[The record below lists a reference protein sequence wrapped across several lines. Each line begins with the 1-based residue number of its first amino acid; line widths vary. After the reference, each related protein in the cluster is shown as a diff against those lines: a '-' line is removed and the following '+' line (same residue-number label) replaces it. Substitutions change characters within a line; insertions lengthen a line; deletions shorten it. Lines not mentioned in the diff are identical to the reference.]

1 MDQSTPTPNVTTTA
15 TTPSPGFADALSRS
29 ATMSGPKQQFADVF
43 TRENATTRRVLG
55 AIPDD
60 AADFRPH
67 PRSRTTRE
75 LAANFAFDQGAIA
88 AALTGD
94 WQWPPLR
101 MTAPRSLDE
110 ALDAFDSTTQ
120 AVLRALAVTPDSR
133 LFETVPFMIGPGQSA
148 DMRVIDVMWFMVLDS
163 IHHRGQMSIYLRMVG
178 AKVPSIYGPSGDE
191 PWM

>member
-15 TTPSPGFADALSRS
+15 TTPTPGFADALSRS
-29 ATMSGPKQQFADVF
+29 ATTSGPKQQFADVF
-43 TRENATTRRVLG
+43 TRENATTRRVLA

-67 PRSRTTRE
+67 PRSKTTRE
-75 LAANFAFDQGAIA
+75 LAGNFALDQGAIA

-94 WQWPPLR
+94 WKWPPNRPPAAATL
-101 MTAPRSLDE
+101 AG
-110 ALDAFDSTTQ
+110 AIDAFDATTQ
-120 AVLRALAVTPDSR
+120 AVLRALANTPESR
-133 LFETVPFMIGPGQSA
+133 LFETVPFMIGPKQSA
-148 DMRVIDVMWFMVLDS
+148 EMRVIDVMWFMVLDS